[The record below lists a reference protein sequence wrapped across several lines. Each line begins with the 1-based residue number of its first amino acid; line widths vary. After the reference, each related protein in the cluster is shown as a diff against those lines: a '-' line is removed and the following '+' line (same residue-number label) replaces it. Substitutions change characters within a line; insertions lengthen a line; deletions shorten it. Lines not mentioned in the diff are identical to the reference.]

1 MNDKSK
7 AGGKSGGQ
15 STTELTPAQARN
27 IEKYLAAPVMDRSE
41 LILDIF
47 AQRASSAAGRLQV
60 EMAHNFRS
68 EGKIYVVI
76 FIVLLILT
84 GIFFYLF
91 TIEKKLNKIEKK
103 NK

>member
-1 MNDKSK
+1 M
-7 AGGKSGGQ
+7 A
-15 STTELTPAQARN
+15 LH
-27 IEKYLAAPVMDRSE
+27 Y
-41 LILDIF
+41 ILLYYIF
-47 AQRASSAAGRLQV
+47 LQV

>member
-1 MNDKSK
+1 MVFNY
-7 AGGKSGGQ
+7 
-15 STTELTPAQARN
+15 
-27 IEKYLAAPVMDRSE
+27 I
-41 LILDIF
+41 ILYCIF
-47 AQRASSAAGRLQV
+47 LQV

-76 FIVLLILT
+76 FIVLLILI

-91 TIEKKLNKIEKK
+91 SIEKKLKKIEEK